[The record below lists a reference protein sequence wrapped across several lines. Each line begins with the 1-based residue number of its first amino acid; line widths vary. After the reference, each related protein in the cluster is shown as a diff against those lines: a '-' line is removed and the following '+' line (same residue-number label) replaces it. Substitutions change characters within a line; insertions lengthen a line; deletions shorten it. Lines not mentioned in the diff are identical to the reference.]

1 MKQPHNT
8 VPIRRSSG
16 AGAERLG
23 REQTRK
29 PNPSPR
35 EHLGTADPMPASP
48 SAAAALSIP
57 PSQIH
62 PRSTAGTEGSGC
74 GAATMGTIF
83 CLGSTKELGL
93 CPFLPP
99 TSPKRRIGEVETRLL
114 SEHGSAPLHGR
125 KLSAK
130 PVPAPATE
138 QSSASLPRSGTTR
151 LGFAAPTPP
160 LCRDAGPQGQHR
172 VAGCPGKRRA
182 TYGHRRRQNRP
193 WSRAFPPPILT
204 HSPGAGQEWVV

>member
-1 MKQPHNT
+1 MKQPHGA
-8 VPIRRSSG
+8 VPTTRSGG

-35 EHLGTADPMPASP
+35 EQLGAADPMPASP

-57 PSQIH
+57 RSQIL
-62 PRSTAGTEGSGC
+62 PRSVAGTEGSGC
-74 GAATMGTIF
+74 GAATTGTITR
-83 CLGSTKELGL
+83 LGSTKEFGF

-99 TSPKRRIGEVETRLL
+99 TSPKRCIGEVETRLL

-130 PVPAPATE
+130 PAPAPATE

-160 LCRDAGPQGQHR
+160 LCRDTGPQGQHR

-182 TYGHRRRQNRP
+182 TYGHRQRQNRP
-193 WSRAFPPPILT
+193 
-204 HSPGAGQEWVV
+204 